1 MFRLLELV
9 DPTGRPPFLRSE
21 GGGGGGQPV
30 EFLFDLRA
38 FLIVSTRS
46 QGHATEYFFTT
57 VDRYPYGSLLFL
69 LVDLTSIA
77 SATIPLRISCCVVS
91 FKILY
96 FFPLLYPIFILQY
109 SYNNE

>member
-1 MFRLLELV
+1 M

-30 EFLFDLRA
+30 EFFFDFRA

-46 QGHATEYFFTT
+46 QEGHATEYFFTT
-57 VDRYPYGSLLFL
+57 VDTRYPYGSLLFL

-77 SATIPLRISCCVVS
+77 SATIPFRISCCVVS
-91 FKILY
+91 FNTLY
-96 FFPLLYPIFILQY
+96 FLPLLYPIFILQY
-109 SYNNE
+109 LIII